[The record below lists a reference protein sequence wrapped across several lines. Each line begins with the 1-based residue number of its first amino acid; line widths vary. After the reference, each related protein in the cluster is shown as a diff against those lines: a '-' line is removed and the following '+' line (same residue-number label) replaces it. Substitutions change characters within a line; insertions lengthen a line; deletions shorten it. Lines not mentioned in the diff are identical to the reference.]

1 MNMRAASTTA
11 SLRFYP
17 DYMPEFSY
25 EPTRDRFHIGYENDH
40 IGEGVRSLVNFAAG
54 DVVFACSG
62 VLCTEVTQF
71 SLQLAPGLHLH
82 DPYFYG
88 KILHSC
94 EPNTRVDLATRQFKA
109 VRPIYPGDF
118 VTMDYAQTEDY
129 LYRCFPCACG
139 APTCRKSVQGRLQVQ
154 TSKLDVV
161 GEQLTDL
168 VSGPIDLFEVL
179 SDKKRRLILEQ
190 LLLCNASLQSL
201 KEKLSL
207 SYRAVS
213 THIRVLRQA
222 GLVHQYKIG
231 RQVYYAPDSH
241 RLTELF
247 NEGRKDVDLLLQQI
261 TNLVRT
267 PIAGVESQT
276 AERRLQQRR

>member
-1 MNMRAASTTA
+1 MNMHAASTTA

-40 IGEGVRSLVNFAAG
+40 IGEGVRSLVSFAAG

-62 VLCTEVTQF
+62 ILCTEVTQF
-71 SLQLAPGLHLH
+71 SLQLAPSLHLH

-94 EPNTRVDLATRQFKA
+94 EPNTHVDVATRQFRA
-109 VRPIYPGDF
+109 VRPINPGDF

-139 APTCRKSVQGRLQVQ
+139 APTCRQSVQGRLQVQ
-154 TSKLDVV
+154 ISKHPVV

-168 VSGPIDLFEVL
+168 ICGPIDLFDVL
-179 SDKKRRLILEQ
+179 SEKKRRLILEQ
-190 LLLCNASLQSL
+190 LLICNASLQSL
-201 KEKLSL
+201 MQKLSL
-207 SYRAVS
+207 SYRATS
-213 THIRVLRQA
+213 THIRILRQA

-231 RQVYYAPDSH
+231 RQVYYAPDSY

-247 NEGRKDVDLLLQQI
+247 NDGRKDVDHLLQQI
-261 TNLVRT
+261 TNLAQT
-267 PIAGVESQT
+267 PIAAAESQT
-276 AERRLQQRR
+276 TGRRLQQRR